1 MTLSRDDVLEWL
13 NERIGTDVYVL
24 VGCGQGRDF
33 SPALHGRGTLRHGSE
48 IEPNNVEDVLDI
60 AEGHGLD
67 ALEELSGSYG
77 VGGSLL
83 TLREFPDLLGRVE
96 DLDVVAGLRIP
107 MLEVELSQNVTLRVL
122 AIRESLPFTE
132 QEGEENDG

>member
-48 IEPNNVEDVLDI
+48 IEPNNVEGVLDI
-60 AEGHGLD
+60 AEGLGLD
-67 ALEELSGSYG
+67 TMSGSYG

-96 DLDVVAGLRIP
+96 DLDVLAGLRIP
-107 MLEVELSQNVTLRVL
+107 MLEVELSQYVTLRVL
-122 AIRESLPFTE
+122 AIRESLPITE
-132 QEGEENDG
+132 QEEKN